1 MRFKIIFILL
11 IITFSSTDLA
21 FAQNTPAKKDAP
33 YLYDTTKSFSVNSK
47 FSRFIYRL
55 LFKPLEVNPS
65 GMKVKRKVYKKL
77 IQKPYSDFEGKTI
90 RHIHIVTLDPFSYSI
105 GDTIK
110 GSLNFLTRPGNN
122 LHLKS
127 QTGTI
132 RNLLL
137 IRPNQRFDSLL
148 VKESERLV
156 RKKRYV
162 TDVSFFVLATSKRSD
177 SVDIFIRELDT
188 WSIIPKV
195 SSSSSGFTITLID
208 RNFLGLGHEFQ
219 NVFARNYPG
228 ENTAFN
234 TNYVI
239 PNISTTNI
247 GTILHYGIDNHG
259 NFNRSITVDRP
270 FFSSFSKWAGGV
282 SFAQQ
287 YHQNTLYVTNLPS
300 DLLNYKMNAQ
310 DYWVGHAIQ
319 LFKGISAN
327 NRTTDF
333 ISAARFLRVR
343 YPEKPNEIYD
353 SLHVF
358 SNEDFYLTAIGI
370 STRKYVQDKFI
381 FNFGLT
387 EDVPIGKVYGLT
399 GGYQEKNNVGRVY
412 LGARISIG
420 NYHPWG
426 YFSSSYEYG
435 TFFRGSHA
443 EQGVFSASIIYFT
456 GLIEMGKWKF
466 RQFVKPQLMIGMNRL
481 ASDSLTINDG
491 YGINGF
497 NSVSLTGKSRL
508 LFTLQTQSYPPWNF
522 VGFRFGPY
530 LSYSLGML
538 GDEATGFKKR
548 KVYSQ
553 IGLGVL
559 IKNVNLVLNTFQIS
573 LAFYPSIPGI
583 GQDLFK
589 FNSFN
594 TGDFGFRDFEF
605 GKPSVIRFE

>member
-1 MRFKIIFILL
+1 MRFKIIFVLLL
-11 IITFSSTDLA
+11 ITISSTDLA
-21 FAQNTPAKKDAP
+21 FAQITPAKKDAP
-33 YLYDTTKSFSVNSK
+33 YLYDTSKSFSLKSK

-55 LFKPLEVNPS
+55 LFKPVEVNPS
-65 GMKVKRKVYKKL
+65 GTKVKRKVYKKL
-77 IQKPYSDFEGKTI
+77 IQKPYSNFEGKTI
-90 RHIHIVTLDPFSYSI
+90 RHINIVTLDPFSYSI
-105 GDTIK
+105 SDTIT

-156 RKKRYV
+156 RKKKYV
-162 TDVSFFVLATSKRSD
+162 TDVSFFVLAASKRSD

-188 WSIIPKV
+188 WSIIPKI
-195 SSSSSGFTITLID
+195 SSSPDGFKLNLID
-208 RNFLGLGHEFQ
+208 KNFLGLGHEFQ
-219 NVFARNYPG
+219 NVFTRNYPG
-228 ENTAFN
+228 ENTAFS

-239 PNISTTNI
+239 PNISNTNI
-247 GTILHYGIDNHG
+247 GAILHYGIDNHG

-270 FFSSFSKWAGGV
+270 FFSSFSKWAGGFSLAQLV
-282 SFAQQ
+282 SRNHMPAADS
-287 YHQNTLYVTNLPS
+287 LS
-300 DLLNYKMNAQ
+300 DLQGYKMNEQ
-310 DYWVGHAIQ
+310 DYWVGHATQ
-319 LFKGISAN
+319 LFKGN
-327 NRTTDF
+327 TENHRTTDL
-333 ISAARFLRVR
+333 ITAARFLRIR
-343 YPEKPNEIYD
+343 YPERPDARYD
-353 SLHVF
+353 SLHAF

-387 EDVPIGKVYGLT
+387 EDVPIGKVFGLT
-399 GGYQEKNNVGRVY
+399 GGYQEKNNSGRVY

-426 YFSSSYEYG
+426 YFSSNYEYG

-443 EQGVFSASIIYFT
+443 EQGIFSASIIYFT

-491 YGINGF
+491 YGLNGF
-497 NSVSLTGKSRL
+497 NSIALTGKSRL
-508 LFTLQTQSYPPWNF
+508 LFTVQTQSYPPWNF

-573 LAFYPSIPGI
+573 LAFYPAIPGI
-583 GQDLFK
+583 GQDIFK

-594 TGDFGFRDFEF
+594 TSDFGFRDFEF